1 MRPRI
6 RLPRPRH
13 DRLSSTAPQRGRTPV
28 LQSVQESL
36 RRDEEAGAL
45 KVDPERKTVSAAGAE
60 LPLSPVMDPEFLE
73 ASQKFRVPKS
83 GPKGEPA
90 GRFRKLL
97 AENVYGPSP
106 APPSSGIA
114 SYSPLPVVEV

>member
-13 DRLSSTAPQRGRTPV
+13 DRASSTAPQRGRTPV
-28 LQSVQESL
+28 LRSVQESL

-45 KVDPERKTVSAAGAE
+45 KVDAERKTVTAAGAE
-60 LPLSPVMDPEFLE
+60 LPLSPVMDPAFLE
-73 ASQKFRVPKS
+73 ASQEFRVPK
-83 GPKGEPA
+83 GRAQGEPS

-97 AENVYGPSP
+97 SENVYGSSP
-106 APPSSGIA
+106 PP
-114 SYSPLPVVEV
+114 